1 MIVGYIHVCQKGE
14 WIRSFQMLM
23 NKIKASGLYE
33 KTSVIRVGIVNNEK
47 NVLNSELFDDDKFE
61 VFYFGKASKY
71 ERPTLLHMRKKT
83 RDDAEDTVYY
93 YLHTKGIKHFG
104 SKNEQCVI
112 DWINLMLY
120 WNVERWETAVEK
132 LKTYDTYG
140 CNDKGTHYS
149 GNFWWARKSH
159 ILKLPDHI
167 GDDYTDPEM
176 WVQLNR
182 DNKCCIY
189 KSGYEGNG
197 HYYTLYPREMYCEST
212 HE

>member
-47 NVLNSELFDDDKFE
+47 NVLDSELFDDDKFE

-112 DWINLMLY
+112 DWINLLLY

-132 LKTYDTYG
+132 LKTYDT
-140 CNDKGTHYS
+140 
-149 GNFWWARKSH
+149 
-159 ILKLPDHI
+159 
-167 GDDYTDPEM
+167 
-176 WVQLNR
+176 
-182 DNKCCIY
+182 
-189 KSGYEGNG
+189 
-197 HYYTLYPREMYCEST
+197 
-212 HE
+212 